1 MVRRCDLKPIPFNLI
16 NSVRTSSGAVIKAK
30 PLDKLNLERTIF
42 TQQFS
47 LRYVVFCKPKSSY
60 KSSSDMLLF
69 KFPTYNI
76 FNVLWEL
83 DFCYFVFEGLFEK
96 IHAQIV
102 VDFDKCCV
110 GVKNIVVYVDFVD
123 FLIVVVE
130 HLTFVTSPV
139 FSLDF
144 SLM

>member
-1 MVRRCDLKPIPFNLI
+1 M
-16 NSVRTSSGAVIKAK
+16 
-30 PLDKLNLERTIF
+30 
-42 TQQFS
+42 
-47 LRYVVFCKPKSSY
+47 
-60 KSSSDMLLF
+60 
-69 KFPTYNI
+69 
-76 FNVLWEL
+76 
-83 DFCYFVFEGLFEK
+83 FEGFFEK

-144 SLM
+144 SPM